1 MMADPMGLKGK
12 YGQALKAIM
21 LEAIEDV
28 GLEEAAMDLFLMSS
42 ALCETAMGRDRAA
55 KYFADIAF
63 ALKSGDEGWKALDE
77 RDRRGTKLDA

>member
-1 MMADPMGLKGK
+1 MAGLMGPDGK
-12 YGQALKAIM
+12 YGQELEAIL

-42 ALCETAMGRDRAA
+42 ALCETAMGRDRAG

-63 ALKSGDEGWKALDE
+63 AMKNGDEGWKALDE
-77 RDRRGTKLDA
+77 RDGRGPRLDA